1 MSRALPPLELRTTR
15 VRLLAATYDD
25 ALTSCAAGGRA
36 DSHGSRL
43 NLHDSLWTLG
53 SYAELDRAL
62 SSMNGRRRSFSRL
75 YLDVPF
81 KAQPNSVDDGL
92 QLVANLMPR
101 NIFVPVLVA
110 LNAGY
115 LEGQAS
121 AYGMP
126 EREARR
132 RFDRRRA

>member
-1 MSRALPPLELRTTR
+1 MRATLPPLELRTTR

-25 ALTSCAAGGRA
+25 ALTSCAAGGRT

-43 NLHDSLWTLG
+43 NLHDTLWTLG
-53 SYAELDRAL
+53 SYQELDRAL
-62 SSMNGRRRSFSRL
+62 ASMNGRRRSFSRL

-81 KAQPNSVDDGL
+81 KAQPQGVDDGL

-101 NIFVPVLVA
+101 NIFVPREVVE
-110 LNAGY
+110 NAGY
-115 LEGQAS
+115 LAGQAS
-121 AYGMP
+121 AYVMP